1 MSGQKIGERLDFNQ
15 VLDQELELTTDYL
28 AELGTLLK
36 ARKYTIST
44 IESVTGGGIARKLVE
59 LPGCSSYLLG
69 SVVTYHPRMK
79 IQYGRVLPKTIAD
92 HGVVSAMVTEE
103 MASGIKKMMKSD
115 ISIASNGIAGPKNEI
130 YSADQ
135 SGTIFLSWNIHDK
148 IVKTKRFKLEGG
160 RNEVIDKAV
169 FVALSMCLKYLKNDL
184 RKDD

>member
-1 MSGQKIGERLDFNQ
+1 
-15 VLDQELELTTDYL
+15 
-28 AELGTLLK
+28 
-36 ARKYTIST
+36 
-44 IESVTGGGIARKLVE
+44 
-59 LPGCSSYLLG
+59 
-69 SVVTYHPRMK
+69 
-79 IQYGRVLPKTIAD
+79 
-92 HGVVSAMVTEE
+92 
-103 MASGIKKMMKSD
+103 MMKSD